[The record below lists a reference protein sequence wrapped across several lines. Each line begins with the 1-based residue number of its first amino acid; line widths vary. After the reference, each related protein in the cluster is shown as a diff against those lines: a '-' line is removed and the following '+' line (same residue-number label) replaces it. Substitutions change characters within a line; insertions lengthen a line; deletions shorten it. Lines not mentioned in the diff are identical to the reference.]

1 MKSYLIVLLVMVLSG
16 VNGYASN
23 GSFDKLSEKTATK
36 TDTELQ
42 IQSDV
47 QEDLDNV
54 ILGELT
60 TEINDDFSC
69 TRSIKVYVPT
79 TAGLVG
85 LGLSITADTCE
96 EADAGIAD
104 AVRGFVNELM

>member
-1 MKSYLIVLLVMVLSG
+1 MKSYLILLLVMVLSG
-16 VNGYASN
+16 VNGYAYNS
-23 GSFDKLSEKTATK
+23 SFNTLSEKTATNIE
-36 TDTELQ
+36 TELQ

-47 QEDLDNV
+47 QEGLNHV
-54 ILGELT
+54 IFGELT